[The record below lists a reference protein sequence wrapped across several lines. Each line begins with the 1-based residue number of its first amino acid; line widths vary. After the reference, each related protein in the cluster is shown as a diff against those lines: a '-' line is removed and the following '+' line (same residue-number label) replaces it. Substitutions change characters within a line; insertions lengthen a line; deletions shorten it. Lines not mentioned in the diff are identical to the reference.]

1 MNCTP
6 CALARSTVWHGAYR
20 TGCSECTARAIAR
33 SNAAIRAFDPRHDGD
48 RWSLGRLIALAM
60 PDVATDRAERMV
72 RAWWDRDH
80 AATEQLSEPAT

>member
-6 CALARSTVWHGAYR
+6 CVLARSSVWHGTYR

-33 SNAAIRAFDPRHDGD
+33 SNAAIRAFDARHAGD
-48 RWSLGRLIALAM
+48 REVLDRLMALAM
-60 PDVATDRAERMV
+60 PEVATDRAERMV

-80 AATEQLSEPAT
+80 PATEQLSEPAA